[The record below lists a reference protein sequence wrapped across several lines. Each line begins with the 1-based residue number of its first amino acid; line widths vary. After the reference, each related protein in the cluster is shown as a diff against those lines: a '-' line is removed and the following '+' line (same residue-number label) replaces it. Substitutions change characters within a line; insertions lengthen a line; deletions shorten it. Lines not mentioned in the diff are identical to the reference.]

1 MAVEDVV
8 VVGAGIAE
16 LATSMVL
23 KRAGIR
29 ALFTFSESPS
39 KRAIITDLGTGAE
52 KEIKFTTANKIVSEP
67 RTIKQKTLLEELA
80 DELSI
85 ESIRFS
91 SKVAAIETQT
101 QEGSSIVIPYLDD
114 GTIIKT
120 KVLIGCGGVHSM
132 VAQWLGLG
140 AAVSAGRS
148 AVRDLSVF
156 LEGHGSLKF
165 QQYVDV
171 SIRAGFISFSDKEVY
186 WFFTCTQSISKGN
199 VLHAMTPELAQGGAI
214 ALEDI
219 IEAKMRKKKEFGR
232 LYFHSTS

>member
-29 ALFTFSESPS
+29 ALVLERSKELQFTFSESPC

-52 KEIKFTTANKIVSEP
+52 KEIKFTTANRIVSEP
-67 RTIKQKTLLEELA
+67 RTIKRKTLLEVLA
-80 DELSI
+80 DELPI
-85 ESIRFS
+85 DSIRFS
-91 SKVAAIETQT
+91 SKVAAIETQA
-101 QEGSSIVIPYLDD
+101 QEGSSIVIPYVDE

-140 AAVSAGRS
+140 AAISARRS

-156 LEGHGSLKF
+156 LEGHGISLKF

-171 SIRAGFISFSDKEVY
+171 SIRAGFIPFSDKEVY
-186 WFFTCTQSISKGN
+186 WFFTCTQSISKG
-199 VLHAMTPELAQGGAI
+199 H
-214 ALEDI
+214 
-219 IEAKMRKKKEFGR
+219 R
-232 LYFHSTS
+232 